1 MYNFETFEQRR
12 ARTPARRWERG
23 EQRQL
28 LGRDGRGDA
37 VRSVVIG
44 AMNPHRSSLG
54 SKRPREEF
62 ASVDHEER
70 TAAGY
75 PPSVVGG
82 DALPHHAEHAH
93 DSPQRHTPGVTPGVC
108 EPSTP
113 DERYSSPRRPESG
126 VLRVAPAL
134 RLGEQRPSQQLRRRS
149 FVRTLGSETNP
160 PLTAIP
166 ARRLSHSAQAIV
178 RQPQHGF
185 RRAGQVRDGR
195 LSSPS
200 ASAFPPDI
208 AMLKNSL
215 AF

>member
-37 VRSVVIG
+37 VRSEVIG

-75 PPSVVGG
+75 PRPSWAGMPCRTTRSTRTIRRRDTPPASRQVC
-82 DALPHHAEHAH
+82 A
-93 DSPQRHTPGVTPGVC
+93 SPQPLTNALRA
-108 EPSTP
+108 
-113 DERYSSPRRPESG
+113 RG
-126 VLRVAPAL
+126 VLRAASFASLPHFASANN
-134 RLGEQRPSQQLRRRS
+134 GPPSSCGDVLS
-149 FVRTLGSETNP
+149 CVLGSETYAPSP
-160 PLTAIP
+160 PSPLAGFHIQ
-166 ARRLSHSAQAIV
+166 RKRSFDNLNMDSAEQDRCAMDAS
-178 RQPQHGF
+178 RHPQPPRSLPISRCF
-185 RRAGQVRDGR
+185 V
-195 LSSPS
+195 
-200 ASAFPPDI
+200 
-208 AMLKNSL
+208 SL